1 MSQHLWSGRFDSAPD
16 PAAFDFGVSFPFD
29 RRLFEDD
36 VTGSLAWAE
45 ALTNAG
51 VLAAADAKAIA
62 EALSAILQQGRTDPA
77 WVNGVD
83 EDVHSFV
90 ERQLVA
96 RVGDAG
102 RRLHT
107 GRSRNEQVSLDLRLY
122 LRRRIPLLQEKLRA
136 AITAFADQAERAG
149 DALMPSYTHMRRAMP
164 VLVSHFLLS
173 HAAALRRDHQRLEIA
188 REEANAM
195 PLGSGAIAGTG
206 YAVDTAAL
214 AARLG
219 FARVVANSMDAS
231 SDRDFAVSFLHAV
244 SLSMIH
250 LSRIAEDF
258 ILMTGE
264 EFGFFELAD
273 SSATG
278 SSMMPQKK
286 NPDPLE
292 LVRGKAGRAIGHL
305 TGFLITMKGL
315 PTGYNKDLQEDKEP
329 LFDSEDTLAVSLD
342 ATAAV
347 IGKLGLHPERT
358 GRAASGLL
366 LATDVA
372 DYLVS
377 RGMPFR
383 QSHEVVGAMVRKL
396 LAEGRDFEALS
407 LPEWRES
414 STLFADDVKERVT
427 AAASVRARKTPQSTH
442 PDAVA
447 AALADLRVW
456 LARGTGLC
464 YIPVALRPA
473 VYRPN
478 RRFPHSTRPSAAL
491 VFAAHGPTVR
501 SSRRPVPIRLGGRLI
516 GFSGELHARPPV
528 SARRRDGRLLSARA
542 PHYGSCHRG
551 HGRRNHPTHALR
563 QLRGRARIQ
572 GGQGPGATPQ
582 DPTPRAVCASAR
594 WPAGR
599 DPASPITAATPIT
612 CCG

>member
-36 VTGSLAWAE
+36 VTGSLAWAD
-45 ALTNAG
+45 ALARAG
-51 VLAAADAKAIA
+51 VLEAADAEAIA
-62 EALSAILQQGRTDPA
+62 GALTAILEQGRKDPA
-77 WVNGVD
+77 WVAGDD

-122 LRRRIPLLQEKLRA
+122 LRRRIPLLQARLRA

-149 DALMPSYTHMRRAMP
+149 EALMPSYTHMRRAMP

-173 HAAALRRDHQRLEIA
+173 HAAALRRDHHRLEIA
-188 REEANAM
+188 REEANAL

-219 FARVVANSMDAS
+219 FARVVPNSMDAS

-244 SLSMIH
+244 ALSMVH

-329 LFDSEDTLAVSLD
+329 LFDAEDTLAVSLD

-396 LAEGRDFEALS
+396 LGEGRDFEALS
-407 LPEWRES
+407 LEEWRQS
-414 STLFADDVKERVT
+414 SDLFASDVKQRVT

-442 PDAVA
+442 PEAVA
-447 AALADLRVW
+447 AALADLRSW
-456 LARGTGLC
+456 LARGSGL
-464 YIPVALRPA
+464 
-473 VYRPN
+473 
-478 RRFPHSTRPSAAL
+478 
-491 VFAAHGPTVR
+491 
-501 SSRRPVPIRLGGRLI
+501 
-516 GFSGELHARPPV
+516 
-528 SARRRDGRLLSARA
+528 
-542 PHYGSCHRG
+542 
-551 HGRRNHPTHALR
+551 
-563 QLRGRARIQ
+563 
-572 GGQGPGATPQ
+572 
-582 DPTPRAVCASAR
+582 
-594 WPAGR
+594 
-599 DPASPITAATPIT
+599 
-612 CCG
+612 